1 MVSHQEQG
9 RAGEI
14 LPSLGPFGVLLITVC
29 WNEDLFGGTVIGTQ
43 SANSWQEL
51 HYRTNETKEMAGAEA
66 ERGLLAPGRLTG
78 LHGAAWTGWTV
89 RPEMHCVLL
98 LVFVFTHATKKK
110 VSDEG
115 LLKSWSV
122 ASSSQLP
129 HAAAGGHPLKAGWLV
144 GMAALAATTLL
155 QRHFRA
161 SWKVSLR
168 LIVWFRSH

>member
-51 HYRTNETKEMAGAEA
+51 NYCTNETKERAGAEA

-78 LHGAAWTGWTV
+78 LHGAAWTGSQPGWSAVAV

-98 LVFVFTHATKKK
+98 LVFVFTHATKKRFQMK
-110 VSDEG
+110 VY
-115 LLKSWSV
+115 
-122 ASSSQLP
+122 
-129 HAAAGGHPLKAGWLV
+129 
-144 GMAALAATTLL
+144 
-155 QRHFRA
+155 
-161 SWKVSLR
+161 
-168 LIVWFRSH
+168 

>member
-66 ERGLLAPGRLTG
+66 ERGLLAPHWPAWGSMPGQPARLDSPPRNA
-78 LHGAAWTGWTV
+78 L
-89 RPEMHCVLL
+89 C
-98 LVFVFTHATKKK
+98 
-110 VSDEG
+110 
-115 LLKSWSV
+115 
-122 ASSSQLP
+122 ASSCIRF
-129 HAAAGGHPLKAGWLV
+129 HPCY
-144 GMAALAATTLL
+144 
-155 QRHFRA
+155 
-161 SWKVSLR
+161 
-168 LIVWFRSH
+168 